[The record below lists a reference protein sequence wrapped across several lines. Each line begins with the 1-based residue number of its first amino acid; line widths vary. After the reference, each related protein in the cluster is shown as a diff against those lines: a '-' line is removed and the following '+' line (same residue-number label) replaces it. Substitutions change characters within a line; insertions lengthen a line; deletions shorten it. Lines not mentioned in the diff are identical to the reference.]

1 MWQLDKGSDWDMGF
15 GSVAL
20 SMEGKL
26 FITPGISSSS
36 NEQFFPGLQGP
47 KMS

>member
-1 MWQLDKGSDWDMGF
+1 MGF

-26 FITPGISSSS
+26 FVTPEISSSS
-36 NEQFFPGLQGP
+36 DEQFLPGLQGP
-47 KMS
+47 KMSKHHKM